1 MLDFVGRLRSLLLA
15 DAWFVEVL
23 RAVRE
28 GNLPDWV
35 VGSGVIRSLVWDR
48 LHGFERR
55 TPVRDV
61 DVAFFDRANPS
72 RERDEEVEVEL
83 RRRLPSVPWQVTN
96 QAGVHL
102 WYERRFGHPSDPIAS
117 IEDAVGRWP
126 ETATAVA
133 VRLLPDDDLLVI
145 APCGLDD
152 LFGLIL
158 RRNSRQV
165 TQDYFRERLESKAIR
180 ETWPKVTVIDR
191 SRVAETR
198 RRSGR

>member
-1 MLDFVGRLRSLLLA
+1 PSARQLALHPQLRPRRKRRVALVGLRTRSRGDARTLNPWRDRDARVGCSVGLPFPETTWDPGRMLDFVGRLRSLLLA

-126 ETATAVA
+126 ET
-133 VRLLPDDDLLVI
+133 
-145 APCGLDD
+145 
-152 LFGLIL
+152 
-158 RRNSRQV
+158 
-165 TQDYFRERLESKAIR
+165 
-180 ETWPKVTVIDR
+180 
-191 SRVAETR
+191 
-198 RRSGR
+198 